1 MAFEPQHLKALQDKL
16 GHEVAEE
23 LDKLHEKV
31 FPTKKSKDTDDT
43 ESKSE

>member
-16 GHEVAEE
+16 GAEVAAE

-31 FPTKKSKDTDDT
+31 FPTKKVAADKSDDD
-43 ESKSE
+43 S